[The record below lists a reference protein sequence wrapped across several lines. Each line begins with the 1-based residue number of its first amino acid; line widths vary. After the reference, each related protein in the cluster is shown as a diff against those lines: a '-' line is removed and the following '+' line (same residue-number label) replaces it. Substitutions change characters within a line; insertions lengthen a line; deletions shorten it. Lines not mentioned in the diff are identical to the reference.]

1 MTQAQKFLAFD
12 TSTDMMSVALSHGD
26 QTWHHHGVGGAK
38 ASAQL
43 IPTLHSLLA
52 QAQLQLSDLTALVVG
67 QGPGSFTGLRT
78 ACAVAQGLALGAN
91 LKVIPV
97 DSLKAV
103 AEDARQTLVDR
114 TPSFP
119 SSNASNLLDAPQAF
133 KDWHVASVMDAR
145 MGEVYVGIYGWQAN
159 TSRWTSVHPLQ
170 VDSPEAMSAQLSRMK
185 LPNLVLAGNGFEVY
199 KERFPLQELESQG
212 VPMVC
217 VAAVPHALA
226 LLRMAPALWANQEA
240 VAPEWVQPLYIRDKV
255 AQTTAERDAIKLANA
270 HAHANPLAHVLPST
284 TSSSP
289 T

>member
-1 MTQAQKFLAFD
+1 MTSALKFLAFD

-26 QTWHHHGVGGAK
+26 QTWHHHGVGGAN

-43 IPTLHSLLA
+43 IPSIHKLLA

-103 AEDARQTLVDR
+103 AEDARQ
-114 TPSFP
+114 
-119 SSNASNLLDAPQAF
+119 ALLDSQDREPF
-133 KDWHVASVMDAR
+133 NPLEDVHIASVMDAR
-145 MGEVYVGIYGWQAN
+145 MSEVYVGVYRRQAA
-159 TSRWTSVHPLQ
+159 SALWSSVQPLQ
-170 VDSPEAMSAQLSRMK
+170 VGAPEAMAAQLSQLGLSR
-185 LPNLVLAGNGFEVY
+185 LVLAGNGFDVY
-199 KERFPLQELESQG
+199 KERFSLQEFELSSVHLRC
-212 VPMVC
+212 VP
-217 VAAVPHALA
+217 AVPHALA
-226 LLRMAPALWANQEA
+226 LLRMAPALWWSEQT

-255 AQTTAERDAIKLANA
+255 AQTTAERDAIKLAKA
-270 HAHANPLAHVLPST
+270 SASPISTSLP
-284 TSSSP
+284 P

>member
-1 MTQAQKFLAFD
+1 MTSALKFLAFD
-12 TSTDMMSVALSHGD
+12 TSTDMMSVALSNGH
-26 QTWHHHGVGGAK
+26 QTWHHHGVGGPN

-43 IPTLHSLLA
+43 IPSIHQLLA

-103 AEDARQTLVDR
+103 AEDARQ
-114 TPSFP
+114 
-119 SSNASNLLDAPQAF
+119 ALLDAQDTEPF
-133 KDWHVASVMDAR
+133 NPSEDVHIASVMDAR
-145 MGEVYVGIYGWQAN
+145 MSEVYVGVYRWQAA
-159 TSRWTSVHPLQ
+159 SALWTCVQPLQ
-170 VDSPEAMSAQLSRMK
+170 VGAPEAMAAQLCQLSQLS
-185 LPNLVLAGNGFEVY
+185 LPRLVVAGNGFEVY
-199 KERFPLQELESQG
+199 KERFSLQELELNS
-212 VPMVC
+212 VYLRC

-226 LLRMAPALWANQEA
+226 LLRLAPALWLSEQA

-255 AQTTAERDAIKLANA
+255 AQTTAERDAIKLAKA
-270 HAHANPLAHVLPST
+270 SASTISTSLP
-284 TSSSP
+284 P